1 MPGAEL
7 SLLVDA
13 AEASGKIALKH
24 FRHDPRIWNKPDGL
38 GPVTAADLEVDA
50 MLRHSLRKA
59 RPDYG
64 WLSEETPDTNE
75 RLSAKRVF
83 VVDPIDGTRAFIAGE
98 KSWAHSLAVVE
109 NGRPIVGV
117 VHLPM
122 LDRTYAAVAGG
133 GAFLNGTHIIASAR
147 TELDGAKVLATAALL
162 EESHWPGGV
171 PRFERHFRPSLA
183 YRLCLVAEGR
193 FDAMMSFRATWEWD
207 VAAGDLIASEA
218 GAVVTTGAGEVPAYN
233 NSTPL
238 LAGLLAA
245 GPGLHPGILERVR
258 PSPAP
263 APSDQ
268 AYDRSPPAPGS

>member
-1 MPGAEL
+1 
-7 SLLVDA
+7 
-13 AEASGKIALKH
+13 
-24 FRHDPRIWNKPDGL
+24 
-38 GPVTAADLEVDA
+38 

-64 WLSEETPDTNE
+64 WLSEETPDSND

-83 VVDPIDGTRAFIAGE
+83 VIDPIDGTRAFIAGE

-109 NGRPIVGV
+109 NGRPIIGV

-133 GAFLNGTHIIASAR
+133 GAFLNGKSIRASAR

-162 EESHWPGGV
+162 EESYWPGGV

-193 FDAMMSFRATWEWD
+193 FDVMMSFRATWEWD

-218 GAVVTTGAGEVPAYN
+218 GATVTTRAGEVPAYN

-245 GPGLHPGILERVR
+245 SSTLHSGILERVR
-258 PSPAP
+258 PSSIPTPLDSAHNRSHPA
-263 APSDQ
+263 S
-268 AYDRSPPAPGS
+268 GS